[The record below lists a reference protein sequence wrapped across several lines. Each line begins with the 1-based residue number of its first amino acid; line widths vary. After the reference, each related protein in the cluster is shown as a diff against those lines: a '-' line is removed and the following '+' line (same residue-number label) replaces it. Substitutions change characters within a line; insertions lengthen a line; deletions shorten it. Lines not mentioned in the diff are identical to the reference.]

1 MTAPHKFTLADNKF
15 GDENTHTCSVQSDKL
30 FSDLPKSD
38 HIFDKAVDQ
47 IRTVLRAYQ
56 VQFGEEIKKASDVKS
71 RAIYSCDIQVSS
83 DMLEQQIL
91 SFGFLPSDN
100 VDYNQAFKALFFDE
114 CVNMRAIWL
123 FLSKLK

>member
-1 MTAPHKFTLADNKF
+1 MWSVVNGMKMTDAPCLSNNLDWLLRLSEYNTLIQKYQRRPLLVDGHKTIFRFNIVLKSVVPLEAYVCNDVAVMTAPHKFTLADNKH

-56 VQFGEEIKKASDVKS
+56 V
-71 RAIYSCDIQVSS
+71 
-83 DMLEQQIL
+83 
-91 SFGFLPSDN
+91 
-100 VDYNQAFKALFFDE
+100 
-114 CVNMRAIWL
+114 
-123 FLSKLK
+123 